1 MRSWS
6 LLRWTPATSHLHRFL
21 RTEAMLE
28 FSRKCLASNSATTKF
43 VFISTVNEGSKC
55 LNCLC
60 DILQSPDVTET
71 TPKSLYLMA
80 ALLIREG
87 FITVEDLYL
96 HVSVFLNNTYQT
108 VLSQICA
115 DNPY

>member
-1 MRSWS
+1 
-6 LLRWTPATSHLHRFL
+6 
-21 RTEAMLE
+21 
-28 FSRKCLASNSATTKF
+28 
-43 VFISTVNEGSKC
+43 
-55 LNCLC
+55 
-60 DILQSPDVTET
+60 
-71 TPKSLYLMA
+71 MA